1 MTNTADKLV
10 KEVTIMSLKSSLSMK
25 AAFLAIAMLISA
37 SVAVPVLA
45 QDGIKVLERDAAKV
59 LVPEGFYFE
68 GQSAPTQMR
77 NSGVA
82 VIGEKRRVIVGLV
95 DTSGYSADVAAKYE
109 GFFIT
114 DSAVKV
120 GGKELG
126 TGAYGFGFT
135 RDGKMNIHDVG
146 GKTILTA
153 ETRDDSD
160 LKRPRPL
167 MLMVVTGELRFY
179 KGRTYAVV
187 SAN

>member
-1 MTNTADKLV
+1 MY
-10 KEVTIMSLKSSLSMK
+10 LKFDLSAK
-25 AAFLAIAMLISA
+25 AAMAAIALLLIAGSA
-37 SVAVPVLA
+37 YTAAA
-45 QDGIKVLERDAAKV
+45 QDSVKVLEGSAAKV
-59 LVPEGFYFE
+59 FVPTGFYFE

-82 VIGEKRRVIVGLV
+82 TLGEKRHVIVGLV

-114 DSAVKV
+114 DSDVEI
-120 GGKELG
+120 GGKKLE

-135 RDGKMNIHDVG
+135 RDGKINIHDIG
-146 GKTILTA
+146 GKTIVTA
-153 ETRDDSD
+153 ETRDDAD

-167 MLMVVTGELRFY
+167 MLMVVNGELRFY

-187 SAN
+187 AAD